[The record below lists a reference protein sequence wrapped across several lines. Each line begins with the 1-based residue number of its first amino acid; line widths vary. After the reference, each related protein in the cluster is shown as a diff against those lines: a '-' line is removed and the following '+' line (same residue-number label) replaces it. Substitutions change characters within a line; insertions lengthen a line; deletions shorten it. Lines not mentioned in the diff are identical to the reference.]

1 VFTIY
6 GGCGYHVDKFN
17 NYLTLKA
24 CLYGKDS
31 LSLLCKERDMIKNYK
46 NYQCELSGSVVYI
59 RKNDELIKA
68 VEVNVWEAVER
79 YQSLCKQVE
88 KLSLG

>member
-1 VFTIY
+1 MER
-6 GGCGYHVDKFN
+6 FN

-68 VEVNVWEAVER
+68 VEVNPLTALEQ
-79 YQSLCKQVE
+79 YQSLCNKVQKVA
-88 KLSLG
+88 LG

>member
-1 VFTIY
+1 
-6 GGCGYHVDKFN
+6 
-17 NYLTLKA
+17 
-24 CLYGKDS
+24 
-31 LSLLCKERDMIKNYK
+31 MIKNYK

-59 RKNDELIKA
+59 RKDNELIKA

-79 YQSLCKQVE
+79 FQSLCNQVK

>member
-1 VFTIY
+1 MDI
-6 GGCGYHVDKFN
+6 FN

-68 VEVNVWEAVER
+68 VEVNPLTALEQ
-79 YQSLCKQVE
+79 YQSLCKKVQKVA
-88 KLSLG
+88 LG

>member
-1 VFTIY
+1 
-6 GGCGYHVDKFN
+6 
-17 NYLTLKA
+17 
-24 CLYGKDS
+24 
-31 LSLLCKERDMIKNYK
+31 MIKNYN

-79 YQSLCKQVE
+79 YQSLCNQVQ
-88 KLSLG
+88 KLSLGGMYRSEVK

>member
-1 VFTIY
+1 
-6 GGCGYHVDKFN
+6 
-17 NYLTLKA
+17 
-24 CLYGKDS
+24 
-31 LSLLCKERDMIKNYK
+31 MIKNYK

-68 VEVNVWEAVER
+68 VEVNVWEAVEK

-88 KLSLG
+88 KLALG